1 MDSHSASCQLP
12 GLSEKS
18 VESKRVDFTGSAL
31 KEKREDSTAMRIF
44 IVHISSVLLGDV
56 THSVAAI
63 VEVCSPWVLLTMYA
77 NV

>member
-1 MDSHSASCQLP
+1 
-12 GLSEKS
+12 
-18 VESKRVDFTGSAL
+18 
-31 KEKREDSTAMRIF
+31 MRIF
-44 IVHISSVLLGDV
+44 IIHISSVLLGDV